1 MPKRVLLLRF
11 SSLGD
16 VVLTSALIDPLVERG
31 FKPVLVTYSPFG
43 ELFKEDNR
51 LSVVEVQRSSLKGF
65 RSLLDLAKE
74 LSKLSPHAVLDLHSN
89 PKSVLLSKLLPAEVR
104 VRYKKRSFRRR
115 LCVLLNRFGLARKL
129 KEKPLNVVEQYTE
142 TLKGLGIEVKNP
154 RPRIVLNDNRTEE
167 LLSKF
172 NLKRED
178 YIVLGIGARYR
189 SKAYPHFRE
198 LSKLLSERG
207 IKVVLV
213 GDRKDYDL
221 SKDWENILN
230 LCGKLSLN
238 ESLHIMRGAKLFVG
252 NDSGA
257 THMARAVGTKVLT
270 IYGGTHPCLGF
281 APYPDE
287 GEVLFKNLPC
297 SPCHIHGRDSCE
309 RNFECLQIPPLEVA
323 EKIFSLLGRF

>member
-65 RSLLDLAKE
+65 RSLLDLSGE
-74 LSKLSPHAVLDLHSN
+74 LSKLSPYAVLDLHSN
-89 PKSVLLSKLLPAEVR
+89 PKSVLLSKLLPAEVK
-104 VRYKKRSFRRR
+104 VRYKKRSLRRR
-115 LCVLLNRFGLARKL
+115 FCVFLNRFGLARKL
-129 KEKPLNVVEQYTE
+129 KEKPLNVVEQYAE
-142 TLKGLGIEVKNP
+142 TLKGLGIEVKSP
-154 RPRIVLNDNRTEE
+154 RPRIVLNDNRTGE

-172 NLKRED
+172 DLKRGG
-178 YIVLGIGARYR
+178 YIVLGIGARYK

-198 LSKLLSERG
+198 LSNILSKRG
-207 IKVVLV
+207 VKVVLV
-213 GDRKDYDL
+213 GDKKDYDL
-221 SKDWENILN
+221 SKDWKNVLN
-230 LCGKLSLN
+230 LCGKLPLN

-281 APYPDE
+281 SPYPDE
-287 GEVLFKNLPC
+287 GMVIFKNLSC
-297 SPCHIHGRDSCE
+297 SPCHIHGRDYC
-309 RNFECLQIPPLEVA
+309 RKKFECLDIPPEEVV
-323 EKIFSLLGRF
+323 EKIFKMVSK